1 VARPARYR
9 AVAHT
14 IEAMNADPAP
24 DREPAAPPA
33 ARPRGFQLG
42 RILGVPVYVNAS
54 WLLLALIVI
63 FWYGPAVER
72 RMPGFGAVGAYALA
86 TAFVLCLLLSVLL
99 HEVGH
104 AVTARRFGIGVRAI
118 TLELLGGYT
127 EMESDTPSARADLFV
142 ALVGPAVSAVIGLA
156 AGVLWYVLPD
166 GTLLTELTF
175 QVAAS
180 NIIVAVFNALP
191 GLPLD
196 GGRALRAA
204 VWAITGNRHTG
215 SRVAGWIGRAVAVGT
230 VALAL
235 LLYRNGASPVSLV
248 FLMLVG
254 FTLWQGATA
263 AIRYGRVASRL
274 PMVNLRQLA
283 RPVFLVPS
291 GTPLAEATRRAAE
304 AGSPDAALAVADAD
318 GHLMALVQD
327 QAAAAVPA
335 ERRPWVPVESV
346 ARTLEPG
353 RTLPA
358 DLAGED
364 VIRAVQANPAAS
376 YLVVSGEDV
385 VGVLRTAD
393 LARLLNS

>member
-1 VARPARYR
+1 
-9 AVAHT
+9 
-14 IEAMNADPAP
+14 M
-24 DREPAAPPA
+24 
-33 ARPRGFQLG
+33 L
-42 RILGVPVYVNAS
+42 
-54 WLLLALIVI
+54 
-63 FWYGPAVER
+63 
-72 RMPGFGAVGAYALA
+72 GFGAVGAYALA

-127 EMESDTPSARADLFV
+127 EMESDSPSAKADLFV

-235 LLYRNGASPVSLV
+235 LLYRSGASVVSLV

-254 FTLWQGATA
+254 LTLWQGATA

-353 RTLPA
+353 RTLRA